1 MSSGAG
7 FGFLSLL
14 LALPAVADTVV
25 IYSRLDS
32 ATAQRAHAL
41 AAVYDRAV
49 IDRQVQPGAQWRQA
63 MAGAI
68 CGASRV
74 LLVWSRQAADSAEV
88 RREIDTALVCRVNVV
103 PVLLDSTPL
112 PGIVADVQAVDWR

>member
-1 MSSGAG
+1 MSSCAG
-7 FGFLSLL
+7 FGLL
-14 LALPAVADTVV
+14 ISALALPAAADTVV
-25 IYSRLDS
+25 IYSRLDTP
-32 ATAQRAHAL
+32 AAQRAQAL

-49 IDRQVQPGAQWRQA
+49 IDRQVQPGAHWRQV

-74 LLVWSRQAADSAEV
+74 LLVWSRHAAESAEV

-112 PGIVADVQAVDWR
+112 PGLVADVQAVDWR

>member
-1 MSSGAG
+1 M
-7 FGFLSLL
+7 
-14 LALPAVADTVV
+14 PAAADTVV
-25 IYSRLDS
+25 IYSRADHD
-32 ATAQRAHAL
+32 AARKVQAM
-41 AAVYDRAV
+41 AAVSGPVV
-49 IDRQVQPGAQWRQA
+49 IDRSVQPGAHWRQA

-74 LLVWSRQAADSAEV
+74 LLVWSRHAADSAEV
-88 RREIDTALVCRVNVV
+88 RREVDTALVCRVAVV

>member
-1 MSSGAG
+1 MICRTAV
-7 FGFLSLL
+7 
-14 LALPAVADTVV
+14 LALALTGTPAVADTVV
-25 IYSRLDS
+25 LYSRADS
-32 ATAQRAHAL
+32 VAAQRAHAL

-49 IDRQVQPGAQWRQA
+49 IDRQVQPGAHWRQA

-74 LLVWSRQAADSAEV
+74 LLVWSRHAADSAEV

-112 PGIVADVQAVDWR
+112 PGLVADVQAVDWR